1 MLDDGKITKSAY
13 DTAVTEQIVLNRPQT
28 KKNDYVETYTQRE
41 LDYSLTLL
49 AERITIILLNRMN
62 SEGISSESFN
72 GTSVSYI
79 DGLPDDIIKA
89 LNKKR
94 KVILK

>member
-1 MLDDGKITKSAY
+1 MIDEIKLLLGDAAANYSDAQIGLMAKIA
-13 DTAVTEQIVLNRPQT
+13 L
-28 KKNDYVETYTQRE
+28 DYVETYTQRE
-41 LDYSLTLL
+41 IDYSLTLL

-62 SEGISSESFN
+62 SEGVSSESFN

-79 DGLPDDIIKA
+79 DGLPDDIIQA

-94 KVILK
+94 KVIFK

>member
-1 MLDDGKITKSAY
+1 MIDEIKLLLGDAAQNYLDAQIGLMAKIA
-13 DTAVTEQIVLNRPQT
+13 L
-28 KKNDYVETYTQRE
+28 DYVETYTQRE

-79 DGLPDDIIKA
+79 DGLPDDIIQA

-94 KVILK
+94 KVIFK

>member
-1 MLDDGKITKSAY
+1 MIDEIKLLMGDAAANYSDAQIGLMAKIA
-13 DTAVTEQIVLNRPQT
+13 L
-28 KKNDYVETYTQRE
+28 DYVETYTQRE

-79 DGLPDDIIKA
+79 DGLPDDIIQA

>member
-1 MLDDGKITKSAY
+1 MIDEIKLLMGDAAANYSDAQIGLMAKIA
-13 DTAVTEQIVLNRPQT
+13 L
-28 KKNDYVETYTQRE
+28 DYVETYTQRE
-41 LDYSLTLL
+41 IDYSLTLL

-79 DGLPDDIIKA
+79 DGLPDDIIQA

-94 KVILK
+94 KVIFK

>member
-1 MLDDGKITKSAY
+1 MIDEIKLLLGDAAANFSDAQIGLMAKIA
-13 DTAVTEQIVLNRPQT
+13 L
-28 KKNDYVETYTQRE
+28 DYVETYTQRE
-41 LDYSLTLL
+41 IDYSLTLL

-79 DGLPDDIIKA
+79 DGLPDDIIQA

>member
-1 MLDDGKITKSAY
+1 MKEEVKILLGDAASNFS
-13 DTAVTEQIVLNRPQT
+13 DVQIGLMAKLALQ
-28 KKNDYVETYTQRE
+28 YVEDYTGRDA
-41 LDYSLTLL
+41 DYSLTLL
-49 AERITIILLNRMN
+49 AERIAVVMLNKIN

>member
-1 MLDDGKITKSAY
+1 MLEEVKILLGDAASNFSDAQIGLMFKI
-13 DTAVTEQIVLNRPQT
+13 AV
-28 KKNDYVETYTQRE
+28 DYVETYTQRE

-49 AERITIILLNRMN
+49 AERIAVIMLNKMN

-79 DGLPDDIIKA
+79 DGLPDDIIAA

-94 KVILK
+94 KVKFL

>member
-1 MLDDGKITKSAY
+1 MIDEIKLLLGDAAQNFSDAQIGLMAKIA
-13 DTAVTEQIVLNRPQT
+13 L
-28 KKNDYVETYTQRE
+28 DYVETYTQRE
-41 LDYSLTLL
+41 IDYSLTLL

-79 DGLPDDIIKA
+79 DGLPDDIIQA

-94 KVILK
+94 KVIFK

>member
-1 MLDDGKITKSAY
+1 MKEEVRILLGDAASNFSDA
-13 DTAVTEQIVLNRPQT
+13 QIGLMCKLALQ
-28 KKNDYVETYTQRE
+28 YVEDYTGVE
-41 LDYSLTLL
+41 VADYSLTLL
-49 AERITIILLNRMN
+49 AERIVVIMLNKIN

-79 DGLPDDIIKA
+79 DGLPDDIIQA

-94 KVILK
+94 KVVFK

>member
-1 MLDDGKITKSAY
+1 MIDEIKLLLGDAAANYSDAQIGLMAKIA
-13 DTAVTEQIVLNRPQT
+13 L
-28 KKNDYVETYTQRE
+28 DYVETYTQRQ

-79 DGLPDDIIKA
+79 DGLPDDIIQA

-94 KVILK
+94 KVIFR

>member
-1 MLDDGKITKSAY
+1 MIDEIRVLLRDASSNFSDAQIGLMAKIA
-13 DTAVTEQIVLNRPQT
+13 L
-28 KKNDYVETYTQRE
+28 DYVETYTQRE

-79 DGLPDDIIKA
+79 DGLPDDIIQA

-94 KVILK
+94 KVIFK

>member
-1 MLDDGKITKSAY
+1 MIDEIKLLMGDAAQNFSDAQIGLMAKIA
-13 DTAVTEQIVLNRPQT
+13 L
-28 KKNDYVETYTQRE
+28 DYVETYTQRE
-41 LDYSLTLL
+41 IDYSLTLL

-79 DGLPDDIIKA
+79 DGLPDDIIQA

-94 KVILK
+94 KVIFK

>member
-1 MLDDGKITKSAY
+1 MIDEIKLLLGDAAANYSDAQIGLMAKIA
-13 DTAVTEQIVLNRPQT
+13 L
-28 KKNDYVETYTQRE
+28 DYVETYTQRE
-41 LDYSLTLL
+41 IDYSLTLL

-79 DGLPDDIIKA
+79 DGLPDDIIQV

-94 KVILK
+94 KVIFK

>member
-1 MLDDGKITKSAY
+1 MIDEIKLLLGDAAANFSDAQIRLMAKIA
-13 DTAVTEQIVLNRPQT
+13 L
-28 KKNDYVETYTQRE
+28 DYVETYTQRE
-41 LDYSLTLL
+41 IDYSLTLL

-79 DGLPDDIIKA
+79 DGLPDDIIQA

-94 KVILK
+94 KVIFK

>member
-1 MLDDGKITKSAY
+1 MIDEIKLLLGDAAQNYSDAQIGLMAKIA
-13 DTAVTEQIVLNRPQT
+13 L
-28 KKNDYVETYTQRE
+28 DYVETYTQRDI
-41 LDYSLTLL
+41 DYSLTLL

-94 KVILK
+94 KVMFK

>member
-1 MLDDGKITKSAY
+1 MIDEIKLLLGDAAANYSDAQIGLMAKIA
-13 DTAVTEQIVLNRPQT
+13 L
-28 KKNDYVETYTQRE
+28 DYVETYTQRE

-79 DGLPDDIIKA
+79 DGLPNDIIQA

-94 KVILK
+94 KVIFK

>member
-1 MLDDGKITKSAY
+1 MIDEIKLLLGDAAQNYSDAQIGLMAKIA
-13 DTAVTEQIVLNRPQT
+13 L
-28 KKNDYVETYTQRE
+28 DYVETYTQRE
-41 LDYSLTLL
+41 IDYSLTLL

-79 DGLPDDIIKA
+79 DGLPDDIIQA

-94 KVILK
+94 KVIFK

>member
-1 MLDDGKITKSAY
+1 MIDEIKLLMGDAAANYSDAQIGLMAKIA
-13 DTAVTEQIVLNRPQT
+13 L
-28 KKNDYVETYTQRE
+28 DYVETYTQRE

-79 DGLPDDIIKA
+79 DGLPDDIIQA

-94 KVILK
+94 KVIFK

>member
-1 MLDDGKITKSAY
+1 MIDEIKLLLGDAAANYSDAQIGLMAKIA
-13 DTAVTEQIVLNRPQT
+13 L
-28 KKNDYVETYTQRE
+28 DYVETYTQRE
-41 LDYSLTLL
+41 IDYSLTLL

-79 DGLPDDIIKA
+79 DGLPDDIIQA

-94 KVILK
+94 KVIFK

>member
-1 MLDDGKITKSAY
+1 MKEEVRILLGDASSNFSDA
-13 DTAVTEQIVLNRPQT
+13 QIGLMCKLALQ
-28 KKNDYVETYTQRE
+28 YVEDYTGIE
-41 LDYSLTLL
+41 VADYSLTLL

-94 KVILK
+94 KVIFK

>member
-1 MLDDGKITKSAY
+1 MIDEIKLLMGDAAANYSDAQIGLMAKIA
-13 DTAVTEQIVLNRPQT
+13 L
-28 KKNDYVETYTQRE
+28 DYVETYTQRE
-41 LDYSLTLL
+41 IDYSLTLL

-79 DGLPDDIIKA
+79 DGLPDDIIRA
-89 LNKKR
+89 LDKKR
-94 KVILK
+94 RVMFL

>member
-1 MLDDGKITKSAY
+1 MKEEVRILLGDASSNFSDA
-13 DTAVTEQIVLNRPQT
+13 QIGLMCKLALQ
-28 KKNDYVETYTQRE
+28 YVEDYTGVE
-41 LDYSLTLL
+41 VADYSLTLL

-79 DGLPDDIIKA
+79 DGLPDDIIQA

-94 KVILK
+94 KVIFK